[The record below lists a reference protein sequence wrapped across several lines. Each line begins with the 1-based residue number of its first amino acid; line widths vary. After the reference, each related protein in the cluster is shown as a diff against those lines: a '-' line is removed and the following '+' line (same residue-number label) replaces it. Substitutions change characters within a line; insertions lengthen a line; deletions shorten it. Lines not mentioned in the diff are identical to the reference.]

1 MKKFKVCVESYL
13 FNNSDLKE
21 YDIYY
26 LNGKSLETATSY
38 AKKVLKHWRNV
49 NGIIYNLFTIEE
61 VK

>member
-1 MKKFKVCVESYL
+1 MKKFRVCVESYL

-21 YDIYY
+21 YDMYY
-26 LNGKSLETATSY
+26 VNGKSLEIATSY
-38 AKKVLKHWRNV
+38 AKEVLKNWRKV